1 MMILEVSNCI
11 LMNAFFDDSEFRSMG
26 TFLQGRS
33 KISTSKRVLV
43 PVNVVLV
50 FFFFTGAVVVVVA
63 VDVCVVRFSCVDSDV
78 DDTDDEDD
86 SCFGLWLEA
95 VFFFSLFLVG
105 AELLKGWSSKIE

>member
-1 MMILEVSNCI
+1 MIVNSDQWVHFYRVGPKLE
-11 LMNAFFDDSEFRSMG
+11 
-26 TFLQGRS
+26 LQRE
-33 KISTSKRVLV
+33 LA

-50 FFFFTGAVVVVVA
+50 FFFFTGAAVVVVV
-63 VDVCVVRFSCVDSDV
+63 VDVETFSCVDSDAG
-78 DDTDDEDD
+78 DEDD